1 MGDTLN
7 LATLARDSASPS
19 GDTSGQEVVETSHQD
34 SDSNIEFSTVRV
46 CCTDQSARQ
55 YSDPIQLQET
65 STVRVCIT
73 DQSARL
79 QPSAKGVCSCVQI
92 ASLSQ
97 TESSDPEIPT
107 ESEVKDLL
115 LKLIT
120 QTKEQQSEMTALRLA
135 LKNGLEQ
142 LGTVV
147 REFKGDIAQLQMQ
160 IKGTAQIFHDS
171 DPRPLVKPF
180 EPSGKENVGATQPT
194 NLQKSELNLRLAGK
208 QDVIQRTEASPVITA
223 KAYKVNLKRIK
234 QDSPSVHDADLSST
248 TESDEDAPCD
258 TSNDSAASNSK
269 LSSKKCQG
277 HHPAK
282 PSSRAGRWRQG
293 GVQPTKSRE
302 DGFEPPRETA
312 AVRMNA
318 DRMIEKALNQVP
330 DAIHHNPK
338 GKKTVVTL
346 YAGNLDFKAN
356 RSDILETLRKHFK
369 RRIQVHELTLA
380 NHHHGRSKGYGFITL
395 SWARE
400 AEVVPADICKL
411 YSGMIQVKSRRL
423 YFQEL
428 HDDVADNEHE
438 KAYTIRNGLQ
448 RTCASGYCIG
458 DGFFRTAD
466 GAYIVKWD

>member
-19 GDTSGQEVVETSHQD
+19 GDTSGQEVVETIHQD

-160 IKGTAQIFHDS
+160 IKGS
-171 DPRPLVKPF
+171 DF
-180 EPSGKENVGATQPT
+180 S
-194 NLQKSELNLRLAGK
+194 
-208 QDVIQRTEASPVITA
+208 
-223 KAYKVNLKRIK
+223 
-234 QDSPSVHDADLSST
+234 
-248 TESDEDAPCD
+248 
-258 TSNDSAASNSK
+258 
-269 LSSKKCQG
+269 
-277 HHPAK
+277 
-282 PSSRAGRWRQG
+282 
-293 GVQPTKSRE
+293 
-302 DGFEPPRETA
+302 
-312 AVRMNA
+312 
-318 DRMIEKALNQVP
+318 
-330 DAIHHNPK
+330 
-338 GKKTVVTL
+338 
-346 YAGNLDFKAN
+346 
-356 RSDILETLRKHFK
+356 
-369 RRIQVHELTLA
+369 
-380 NHHHGRSKGYGFITL
+380 
-395 SWARE
+395 
-400 AEVVPADICKL
+400 
-411 YSGMIQVKSRRL
+411 
-423 YFQEL
+423 
-428 HDDVADNEHE
+428 
-438 KAYTIRNGLQ
+438 
-448 RTCASGYCIG
+448 
-458 DGFFRTAD
+458 
-466 GAYIVKWD
+466 